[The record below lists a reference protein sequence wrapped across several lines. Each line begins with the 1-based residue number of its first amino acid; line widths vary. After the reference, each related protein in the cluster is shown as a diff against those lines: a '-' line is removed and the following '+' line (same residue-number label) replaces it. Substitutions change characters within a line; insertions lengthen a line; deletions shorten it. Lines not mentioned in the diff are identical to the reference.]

1 MQINEFDSFA
11 LMRLLRLWIKA
22 NFIIGM
28 DVTLL
33 YNGYNLEY
41 NECSSKVVRFPY
53 QSARH
58 NLNSQIFCNN
68 KN

>member
-33 YNGYNLEY
+33 YNGYNLER
-41 NECSSKVVRFPY
+41 KKMFV
-53 QSARH
+53 
-58 NLNSQIFCNN
+58 
-68 KN
+68 